1 MLPDVVTTDRKIIR
15 RKWARG
21 SGPGPGVV
29 IGPSQGRYGLCG
41 LGDGDGEAEGLDLP
55 DMVAQ
60 LAVGVEAGLV
70 VAGAEVGEPAG
81 GILQQMPDDDQDGAG
96 DGYLERGARARR

>member
-1 MLPDVVTTDRKIIR
+1 MTGSRRQADRRPQPHQSRNDVTGGTTCQFSRRYGVGAAIPEADRKIIR

-29 IGPSQGRYGLCG
+29 IGPSQGRYGLYG

-55 DMVAQ
+55 E
-60 LAVGVEAGLV
+60 L
-70 VAGAEVGEPAG
+70 AEVSGHDT
-81 GILQQMPDDDQDGAG
+81 MPHS
-96 DGYLERGARARR
+96 